1 MKLAR
6 ALVVAAI
13 AMSGWRA
20 FAQATAAPTNDLPNP
35 YQAGQNI
42 FTLPEGRTWGSTS
55 AVDIDKDGK
64 SIWVGE
70 RCGANSCAN
79 PATGEMSPLDPVL
92 KFDAT
97 GKLVKSFGA
106 GMIAFAHG
114 IHVDRDGN
122 IWVTDANDNRPR
134 PARGAAP
141 GTPAPPAPAKLVGH
155 QVIKFSPDGKVLMTL
170 GKAVPAIRRRRSPN
184 RTTS

>member
-1 MKLAR
+1 M
-6 ALVVAAI
+6 
-13 AMSGWRA
+13 
-20 FAQATAAPTNDLPNP
+20 
-35 YQAGQNI
+35 
-42 FTLPEGRTWGSTS
+42 
-55 AVDIDKDGK
+55 DIDKDGR

-70 RCGANSCAN
+70 RCGVNSCAD
-79 PATGEMSPLDPVL
+79 PATGAMSPLDPVL

-106 GMIAFAHG
+106 GMVAFAHG
-114 IHVDRDGN
+114 IHVDKDGN

-155 QVIKFSPDGKVLMTL
+155 QVIKFSPEGKVLMTL
-170 GKAVPAIRRRRSPN
+170 GKPASPAT
-184 RTTS
+184 RPKR